1 MCFHGWSKTNVFHS
15 FWRLNFP
22 FLLHNCSDLGSRLGF
37 KADKFH
43 SIVIIKGRSMNPTP
57 FSVSKAT
64 NQPKFL
70 SSIFLTYSRPVKL
83 WGWIIH
89 GSISERNSSAELG
102 DKLLA
107 GLRIIDKSHLT
118 STQKLRILQ
127 HLHIPRIQ
135 WLLLI

>member
-1 MCFHGWSKTNVFHS
+1 
-15 FWRLNFP
+15 
-22 FLLHNCSDLGSRLGF
+22 
-37 KADKFH
+37 
-43 SIVIIKGRSMNPTP
+43 MNPTP

-127 HLHIPRIQ
+127 HLLIPRIQ